1 MNHHIIKLLTICGV
15 LSSLLYAPAAD
26 SLNRKIDIP
35 VESKEGNRA
44 WLEATRGW
52 IESGNNFYPYSTGI
66 NVGIGTTT
74 PGPYKLDVAGSIRIT
89 GGIHDGVSY
98 GSSGYVLKSTGAD
111 IYWAADIGSGG
122 EFIQNQYTA
131 PQTDAKFWIGGTGS
145 KGKVEN
151 ATAGDTG
158 LISRITGASNA
169 DGIGVYG
176 RCWPSNYWG
185 IGVKGEGGYIGGYF
199 ISDADGFAVFGYNP
213 NANAVYGYSG
223 GVDYAGT
230 FGYNTSG
237 IGAYGGT
244 NSGTSD
250 ATGGYNY
257 MSGAYGALGSM
268 ADGAYGQT
276 GDINGYG
283 VNGYHTNSRGI
294 GVNGIG
300 NGLGGYWYPGEGAG
314 GLFNGD
320 TTGLVAWGAQKD
332 IGVGVWGVGNNLGS
346 RMRPSLGAG
355 VIGNAGRGYG
365 VYGTTD
371 SATAGQSGVYGRS
384 NATNGLGVVGVGN
397 NISSYNYVAGSGVV
411 GNGNYGV
418 FGIPGTTNGM
428 GVVGYN
434 DASAERWGMLGGTY
448 SGVQG
453 VSNNT
458 SGAGVFGQHTSGAGV
473 GVYGTF
479 TPASTDAYAVYGNG
493 YVTQWYGYGGYF
505 YGGYRGVYGSVNVA
519 STQSGAG
526 VYGVD
531 PYPNN
536 TTQWGVYAVGDMG
549 CSGTKNAV
557 VRTSRGPRVLYTIES
572 PEVWFE
578 DFGSGQLNNGRTH
591 IELDPLFL
599 ETVTIDNNNPMK
611 VYITLTDECNGVY
624 VKKGRTG
631 FDVIELNNGKSNAT
645 FDYRIVA
652 KRKGVENRRLDLAE
666 GEYTDPHL
674 YPDPN
679 DPEIPAKYREKR
691 LLEEKGPIML
701 TAESPKE
708 VSISKADIL
717 EKRPVSQ
724 KMQVVKRARVL
735 KSTGIEKKGFNKKE
749 ENIK

>member
-1 MNHHIIKLLTICGV
+1 MNRYIKFLIIGCIFATLLFAPSALEEGSEKSPSQGV
-15 LSSLLYAPAAD
+15 KYND
-26 SLNRKIDIP
+26 
-35 VESKEGNRA
+35 GRA
-44 WLEATRGW
+44 WLEGQRGW
-52 IESGNNFYPYSTGI
+52 IESGTSFYPYSTSL

-74 PGPYKLDVAGSIRIT
+74 PSYKLDVAGSVRIT
-89 GGIHDGVSY
+89 GGIHDGTGF
-98 GSSGYVLKSTGAD
+98 GSAGQVLKSTGAD
-111 IYWAADIGSGG
+111 VYWANDAGSSG

-131 PQTDAKFWIGGTGS
+131 PQTDAKFWIGGIGS
-145 KGKVEN
+145 KGKIEN
-151 ATAGDTG
+151 STAGDTG
-158 LISRITGASNA
+158 LISRITSTSNA

-199 ISDADGFAVFGYNP
+199 VSDADGFAVYGYNP

-223 GVDYAGT
+223 GANYAGV

-237 IGAYGGT
+237 VGVYGGT
-244 NSGTSD
+244 NTSTSD

-257 MSGAYGALGSM
+257 TTTAYGALGSWS
-268 ADGAYGQT
+268 DGVYGET
-276 GDINGYG
+276 PDINGYG
-283 VNGYHTNSRGI
+283 VNGYHLNTKGI

-300 NGLGGYWYPGEGAG
+300 NGLGGIWYPGEGAG

-320 TTGLVAWGAQKD
+320 TTGAVAWGTNKD
-332 IGVGVWGVGNNLGS
+332 IGIGVWGIGNNLGTRYLPS
-346 RMRPSLGAG
+346 RGAG
-355 VIGNAGRGYG
+355 VVGNAGRGYG

-384 NATNGLGVVGVGN
+384 NATNGLGVIGVGN
-397 NISSYNYVAGSGVV
+397 NISGYTYVSGSGVV
-411 GNGNYGV
+411 GNGVYGV
-418 FGIPGTTNGM
+418 FGIPGTTSGM

-434 DASAERWGMLGGTY
+434 DATGSRWGMLGGTY

-479 TPASTDAYAVYGNG
+479 TPASTDAYAVYGYG

-505 YGGYRGVYGSVNVA
+505 YGGYRGVYGSVNVT
-519 STQSGAG
+519 STQTGAG
-526 VYGVD
+526 VYGYE
-531 PYPNN
+531 PYSGNV
-536 TTQWGVYAVGDMG
+536 TQWGVYASGDMG

-557 VRTSRGPRVLYTIES
+557 VKTSKGPMVLYTMES

-578 DFGSGQLNNGRTH
+578 DFGSAQLNNGRAH

-599 ETVTIDNNNPMK
+599 ETVTINDTHPMK
-611 VYITLTDECNGVY
+611 VFITLNDECNGVY

-631 FDVIELNNGKSNAT
+631 FDVIELNNGRSNAS

-652 KRKGVENRRLDLAE
+652 KRKGLENQRLELTE
-666 GEYTDPHL
+666 SGYTDPHL
-674 YPDPN
+674 YPNPY

-691 LLEEKGPIML
+691 LLEEKEPIRL
-701 TAESPKE
+701 TSETAKE
-708 VSISKADIL
+708 VAISKADTPQKKSATRKTIL
-717 EKRPVSQ
+717 
-724 KMQVVKRARVL
+724 VK
-735 KSTGIEKKGFNKKE
+735 KSTRLEPKEFKDKKFERKNS
-749 ENIK
+749 IK